1 MSNMDS
7 GELGQRRCDL
17 KCTIHPFGTLP
28 DKAFVVVVSEY
39 EGKIMLSRHRKRDT
53 WETQGG
59 HIEPGETPEA
69 AARRELAEESGARR
83 FSLTPVC
90 DYDGYNEA
98 QHSNGS
104 VFFAEILEMGDMPES
119 EMAEIR
125 LFDAMPEK
133 LTYPNVTPILI
144 EEALMARRG

>member
-1 MSNMDS
+1 MSVLDS
-7 GELGQRRCDL
+7 EIPGQRRRDL

-39 EGKIMLSRHRKRDT
+39 DGRIMLSRHRKRDT

-59 HIEPGETPEA
+59 HIEPDESPEA
-69 AARRELAEESGARR
+69 AARRELVEESGARR
-83 FSLTPVC
+83 FTLAPVC
-90 DYDGYNEA
+90 DYYGYNNA
-98 QHSNGS
+98 RHSNGS

-119 EMAEIR
+119 EMAEIG
-125 LFDAMPEK
+125 LFDALPEN

-144 EEALMARRG
+144 AEARRARKR

>member
-1 MSNMDS
+1 MSVLDS
-7 GELGQRRCDL
+7 GISGQRRCDL

-28 DKAFVVVVSEY
+28 DKVFVVVVSQY
-39 EGKIMLSRHRKRDT
+39 EGKIMLSRHKKRDT

-59 HIEPGETPEA
+59 HIEPGESPED
-69 AARRELAEESGARR
+69 AARRELVEESGARR
-83 FSLTPVC
+83 FTLTPVC
-90 DYDGYNEA
+90 DYYGYNKA

-119 EMAEIR
+119 EMAEIT

-144 EEALMARRG
+144 EEALRARMG

>member
-1 MSNMDS
+1 MSELDS
-7 GELGQRRCDL
+7 GIPGRRRRDL
-17 KCTIHPFGTLP
+17 ECTIHPFGALP
-28 DKAFVVVVSEY
+28 DKVFVVVVSEY

-59 HIEPGETPEA
+59 HIEPGESPED
-69 AARRELAEESGARR
+69 AARRELVEESGAGR
-83 FSLTPVC
+83 FALMPVC
-90 DYDGYNEA
+90 DYYGYNKA
-98 QHSNGS
+98 AHSNGS

-125 LFDAMPEK
+125 LFDALPEN

-144 EEALMARRG
+144 DEALRARRG